1 MLLGILP
8 KVRDQIYVIENA
20 RPLKKKKWYKLQIV
34 SLFKVCNVTWNVFR
48 YCVYLTEYILNNTI
62 QDILCYSLF
71 LPWDSRARY
80 RTAKYVLKICNFWIR
95 KFSSRENLFLM
106 Y

>member
-34 SLFKVCNVTWNVFR
+34 SLFKVCNVT
-48 YCVYLTEYILNNTI
+48 
-62 QDILCYSLF
+62 
-71 LPWDSRARY
+71 
-80 RTAKYVLKICNFWIR
+80 
-95 KFSSRENLFLM
+95 
-106 Y
+106 